1 MTDNFKLA
9 PVSHF
14 CGPPQYGLSI
24 PAVPDGDVPI
34 VGMKDL
40 IGGRV
45 DVSNVAKIKI
55 NGEAYQSYGL
65 NAGDLLLNRTNSR
78 ELVGKLAIWD
88 YDKSIEAVFASYL
101 VRYPIR
107 TEIADPRYVIN
118 ALHLGRTRH
127 QIERLITP
135 GVSQANINASA
146 FYEEVAI
153 PLPPLAEQRRIAD
166 ILDAWDRAIAQADA
180 LASRKRSYFDQL
192 IQDLVG
198 RHQRMHLARDDWTR
212 SELSAL
218 VSFKSGGTPSKT
230 EAAYWGGPVPWISAK
245 DLKEFDV
252 AASIQ
257 TLTAEGA
264 ARASIVPANT
274 ILLLVRGMGLFKD
287 IPIGVTRRPVAFN
300 QDIKALIPVEK
311 IDSRFLAYALKSWRT
326 VLMDRVD
333 RAGHGTGRLAMDFI
347 EALPIAF
354 PSTAQQQR
362 IVATLD
368 TADSEIQTITSLASK
383 LAIQRSAVAS
393 TLLNSAPRGS
403 ESEAVE

>member
-88 YDKSIEAVFASYL
+88 YDKSVEAVFASYL

-180 LASRKRSYFDQL
+180 LAWIDH
-192 IQDLVG
+192 G
-198 RHQRMHLARDDWTR
+198 
-212 SELSAL
+212 ELGSCG
-218 VSFKSGGTPSKT
+218 SGG
-230 EAAYWGGPVPWISAK
+230 
-245 DLKEFDV
+245 
-252 AASIQ
+252 
-257 TLTAEGA
+257 
-264 ARASIVPANT
+264 
-274 ILLLVRGMGLFKD
+274 GL
-287 IPIGVTRRPVAFN
+287 
-300 QDIKALIPVEK
+300 
-311 IDSRFLAYALKSWRT
+311 S
-326 VLMDRVD
+326 
-333 RAGHGTGRLAMDFI
+333 
-347 EALPIAF
+347 
-354 PSTAQQQR
+354 
-362 IVATLD
+362 
-368 TADSEIQTITSLASK
+368 
-383 LAIQRSAVAS
+383 
-393 TLLNSAPRGS
+393 
-403 ESEAVE
+403 